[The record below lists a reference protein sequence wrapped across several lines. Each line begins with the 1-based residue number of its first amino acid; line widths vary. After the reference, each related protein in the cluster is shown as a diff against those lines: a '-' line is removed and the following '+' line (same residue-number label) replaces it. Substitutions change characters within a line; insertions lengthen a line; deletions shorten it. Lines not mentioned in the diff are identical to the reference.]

1 MTSTPSIP
9 ILAVAP
15 VTTRLLVRCYS
26 PAVRHVSRLVAW
38 TMAVSLLAI
47 TSDAFTPAV
56 ALAAEWCSEC

>member
-9 ILAVAP
+9 ILAVTP

-38 TMAVSLLAI
+38 TIAVSLLVMN
-47 TSDAFTPAV
+47 SDAFTPVV
-56 ALAAEWCSEC
+56 ALAAEWCSNC